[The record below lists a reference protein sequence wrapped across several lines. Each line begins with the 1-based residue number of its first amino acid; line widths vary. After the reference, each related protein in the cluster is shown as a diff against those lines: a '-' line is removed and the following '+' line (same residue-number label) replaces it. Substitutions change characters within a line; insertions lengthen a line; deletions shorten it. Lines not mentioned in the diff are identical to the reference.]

1 MHQVDALA
9 ITGDEGR
16 VSLRKAW
23 GSWQQNIDP
32 TMSEWGNPL
41 CVSIVSMTEYIGHEK
56 RTRRTEPS
64 KYPEEKKSTEIA

>member
-9 ITGDEGR
+9 ITGEEGR

-23 GSWQQNIDP
+23 GSWHKALLSRDVRMGKP
-32 TMSEWGNPL
+32 TVY
-41 CVSIVSMTEYIGHEK
+41 CTVSMTEFIGHEK

-64 KYPEEKKSTEIA
+64 KYPEEKKSTEIP